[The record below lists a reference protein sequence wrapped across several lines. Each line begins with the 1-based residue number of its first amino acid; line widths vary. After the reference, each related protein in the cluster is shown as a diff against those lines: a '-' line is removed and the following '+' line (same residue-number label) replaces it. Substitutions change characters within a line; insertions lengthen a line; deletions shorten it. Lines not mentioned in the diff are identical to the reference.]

1 MPLIEVTASSMS
13 AYYNGTFKNSHA
25 LWTKNRCRQKRSKPI
40 NSAIIKA
47 LSRAKTQTLR
57 GVCQYRDT
65 AHIKSDTQG
74 DTDVTVEMDWKQ
86 SDIKDRKTQAK
97 RKNLVKWVPDC
108 HGRVTVWNSS
118 SLWLLKGADTH
129 GCLKRPING
138 AVNRNCTQIKETV
151 FTST

>member
-13 AYYNGTFKNSHA
+13 AYYNGTLKNNHA

-74 DTDVTVEMDWKQ
+74 DTDVTVEMDWKR
-86 SDIKDRKTQAK
+86 SDIKDRKTEKSGQM
-97 RKNLVKWVPDC
+97 
-108 HGRVTVWNSS
+108 SS
-118 SLWLLKGADTH
+118 RLPWESNGMKQLFSLTLKGADTH

-138 AVNRNCTQIKETV
+138 AVNRNRKQIKETV